1 MAIYRRRGAGWR
13 SRRGLCLVAASKIKS
28 KNETTWKEAGN
39 VRKELETAMK
49 IRYLL
54 GVAMLGCAGWL
65 VGGCAEEKE
74 SMEPPP
80 PAPAEYADKHMPA
93 GWWADEKIIA
103 EGKEIFEGVKNIDV
117 NCSSCHGKDGKPVKA
132 GARDFRKGERMK
144 LYSDSVW
151 FWRISEGVP
160 NTKMK
165 AWKSKLTDENDRWK
179 AMAYER
185 TFGLKGMGYDVARKE
200 WVPVADLGKPA
211 PVAAP
216 AAGGPGEAKP
226 AAGASKPAEAAPGK
240 DGVKKDG
247 K

>member
-1 MAIYRRRGAGWR
+1 
-13 SRRGLCLVAASKIKS
+13 
-28 KNETTWKEAGN
+28 
-39 VRKELETAMK
+39 MK
-49 IRYLL
+49 ITSLAILAIIGSL
-54 GVAMLGCAGWL
+54 GLIIA
-65 VGGCAEEKE
+65 GCAEEE
-74 SMEPPP
+74 GPIEPPP
-80 PAPAEYADKHMPA
+80 PAPPEYADKHMPA

-117 NCSSCHGKDGKPVKA
+117 NCASCHGKDGKPVKA
-132 GARDFRKGERMK
+132 GARDFRKAERMK

-165 AWKSKLTDENDRWK
+165 AWKSKLPEEDRWK

-200 WVPVADLGKPA
+200 WVPLAELGKPA
-211 PVAAP
+211 PTAAP
-216 AAGGPGEAKP
+216 AGGRASPVAGDGKAP
-226 AAGASKPAEAAPGK
+226 ATPAK
-240 DGVKKDG
+240 DGAKKGG